1 LELRRMQRIPPGR
14 RGSVLSRPVWAATA
28 ASRTC
33 HIITGGSVLAGKRQW
48 ISSRHG
54 RHQFPAPTHPAG
66 ELQMRQIRLSKR
78 RYQARSRLE
87 PLPLDARD
95 PDIVRA
101 KQLARHACPSQGRSA
116 RTQALPSATEGAD
129 ARSDAHVPSPAYGR
143 ERRRSLSVRSPAM
156 TGDRRPSDA
165 GMSAVYCP
173 ARPAGRWQGSSGSL
187 YQR

>member
-1 LELRRMQRIPPGR
+1 
-14 RGSVLSRPVWAATA
+14 
-28 ASRTC
+28 
-33 HIITGGSVLAGKRQW
+33 
-48 ISSRHG
+48 
-54 RHQFPAPTHPAG
+54 
-66 ELQMRQIRLSKR
+66 MRQIRLSKR

-143 ERRRSLSVRSPAM
+143 ERGRSLSVRSPAM